1 MPALSPTSLFGGPEG
16 IQSATGLRPHEPGQL
31 LAQSLRFVYSV
42 FPMTCAWLARR
53 RAAPHGRAA
62 LRAAFGGG
70 RRFAPPSA
78 AGRRSARLG
87 ETARLARALG
97 LEVGA
102 SGDLLV
108 SAGLCRFR
116 CFVLVLCWSLL
127 VSAGFAVLCWFCAG
141 PTENASTLFKTLCWN
156 RKKIYTYI
164 AMPTG
169 PYPGCSSTTP
179 QSTNS
184 TTNYPLSC

>member
-1 MPALSPTSLFGGPEG
+1 MGSRLGEHLESFKNHP
-16 IQSATGLRPHEPGQL
+16 SATGLRPHEPGQL

-42 FPMTCAWLARR
+42 FPMTRAWLARR

-102 SGDLLV
+102 SGDFMHLPCV
-108 SAGLCRFR
+108 HGSEIKVFEQD
-116 CFVLVLCWSLL
+116 
-127 VSAGFAVLCWFCAG
+127 CAECPPLNSVRG
-141 PTENASTLFKTLCWN
+141 WHVHPFG
-156 RKKIYTYI
+156 KKLHFERIFGRTWI
-164 AMPTG
+164 
-169 PYPGCSSTTP
+169 
-179 QSTNS
+179 TNVDS
-184 TTNYPLSC
+184 